1 MQRTS
6 YPEDFVAAGFLTRPY
21 PEDSPIPYTPL
32 SLEREMAWER
42 EARAA
47 IKLAAR
53 TFRGE
58 KSGKAED
65 GPTLLWR
72 TLHHPPRHNYA
83 PFPVSFFFFSAE
95 LAVAGKDSSLRD

>member
-1 MQRTS
+1 MDKISPPT
-6 YPEDFVAAGFLTRPY
+6 EDFVAAGFATRPY

-32 SLEREMAWER
+32 SPEREMAWER

-53 TFRGE
+53 TFRGR
-58 KSGKAED
+58 KSGDAKD

-83 PFPVSFFFFSAE
+83 PFPVSGENTRAE
-95 LAVAGKDSSLRD
+95 RGSTLTFLD